1 MARLSRHSKSAD
13 RGGVGSPYIQGESKN
28 KMNTTLTILL
38 LSLLPIAGFA
48 LRVFGN
54 KARTPTTRVPRGI
67 TCPQGSPRGRDRIL
81 GRDAMKLI
89 IPIGTM
95 CCLIFILAR
104 IALLLATPEFP
115 PEFLQWLAQSGPME
129 WFFMAIGAVI
139 IWGVIGYPLFFL
151 HPKDWVEYWMRHQ
164 G

>member
-1 MARLSRHSKSAD
+1 
-13 RGGVGSPYIQGESKN
+13 
-28 KMNTTLTILL
+28 LTILL

-48 LRVFGN
+48 LFVFRDGN
-54 KARTPTTRVPRGI
+54 PAHTARTPTTRVPRGI

-104 IALLLATPEFP
+104 IPLILAIPGFP
-115 PEFLQWLAQSGPME
+115 PEFLQWLAQSGPKE
-129 WFFMAIGAVI
+129 WFFMAIGAGHAGRARLQPEERALRRPVPAAGRGCGLI
-139 IWGVIGYPLFFL
+139 FL
-151 HPKDWVEYWMRHQ
+151 SVADRGRRAWPPRRRSRVR
-164 G
+164 